1 MNLPSPDDRFEDH
14 SPENPWTALK
24 NGFIAGT
31 PLLLGLIP
39 FALIY
44 GASAKNANLS
54 FFQTFSMSICIFAG
68 SAQLVFVE
76 LWKEGVYLIPLGLTG
91 LVLNLRLL
99 IYGASLAPRLGRFPS
114 FGQGLFFSYFLT
126 DESYAVSMSQFSRPN
141 FAFTRFKPVFY
152 LGTALPTWLCWQSV
166 GLVGYLAGSILPPN
180 IPLAM
185 AVPLVFLSL
194 LVSILKSQNKNNSPR
209 IVAAL
214 TAGLAAVLLKP
225 LPMNLG
231 LIIAIFLGVFLGILY
246 KRRLKPK
253 AAP

>member
-1 MNLPSPDDRFEDH
+1 MNLPSPDDSFPDK
-14 SPENPWTALK
+14 PWAALQS
-24 NGFIAGT
+24 GFIAGT

-44 GASAKNANLS
+44 GAAARNAGLT
-54 FFQTFSMSICIFAG
+54 FFQTFSMIICIYAG

-76 LWKEGVYLIPLGLTG
+76 LWKEGVYLIPLVLTG
-91 LVLNLRLL
+91 LILNLRLL
-99 IYGASLAPRLGRFPS
+99 IYGASLAPHLGRFPS

-126 DESYAVSMSQFSRPN
+126 DESYAVSMSKFSGAN
-141 FAFTRFKPVFY
+141 FNYNKFKPVFY

-166 GLVGYLAGSILPPN
+166 GLIGYLAGAILPKN

-194 LVSILKSQNKNNSPR
+194 LISILKSQTKNNGSK
-209 IVAAL
+209 IFAAL
-214 TAGLAAVLLKP
+214 VAGLTAVLLKP

-231 LIIAIFLGVFLGILY
+231 LILAIFLGVVAGILY
-246 KRRLKPK
+246 KHLSKR
-253 AAP
+253 